1 MCTFLCIINYLCRC
15 ACCWTILM
23 TSVQHR
29 MKGLEE
35 TEDVRDHSL
44 FLTFLFFGR
53 KTKIKLLSL
62 QIYVFIQ
69 NNVCVSNNC
78 AYKTF
83 YLGTPPD
90 SLSEN
95 NIRKSGGAGVRWTRC
110 LHQNDDEEVFFFS
123 EIFSVSAHELS
134 LFSGATG
141 NVNVRKQ

>member
-1 MCTFLCIINYLCRC
+1 MTF
-15 ACCWTILM
+15 
-23 TSVQHR
+23 VQHR

-69 NNVCVSNNC
+69 NNVCVSNNS

-95 NIRKSGGAGVRWTRC
+95 NIRKSGRAGVRWTRC
-110 LHQNDDEEVFFFS
+110 LHQNDDEEEEVFFFS

>member
-1 MCTFLCIINYLCRC
+1 
-15 ACCWTILM
+15 M

-44 FLTFLFFGR
+44 FLTSLFFGR

-69 NNVCVSNNC
+69 NNVCVSNNS

-95 NIRKSGGAGVRWTRC
+95 NIAAVPASDGLGVSIKTTRRRRF
-110 LHQNDDEEVFFFS
+110 FFFS